1 MHGVEAAA
9 DRSARQAAL
18 LKLIEQRQ
26 FGTQDELVDALH
38 RKGFEVTQASV
49 SRDIRQLG
57 LVKLQGRYVSPG
69 PRSDSAGQAD
79 GPLESELIT
88 GVASAGANLLI
99 VRTRTGAA
107 SVVAAKLDEHKL
119 PQIVGSLAGD
129 DTIFLAVRSRAAQGQ
144 VVHFLRSWRPTP

>member
-18 LKLIEQRQ
+18 LKLIEHRP
-26 FGTQDELVDALH
+26 FGTQDELVAALH

-69 PRSDSAGQAD
+69 PRSESAAQAD

-88 GVASAGANLLI
+88 GIASAGANLLI